1 LVQVSTLLV
10 AVLAVCRVWML
21 AWLAAQAVGRAAREQ
36 LAQAQRVKATT
47 VVQVS
52 MSHLGRVAAVAV
64 PVRLVQQRR
73 QAQAAMA
80 VLGYRVRSQ
89 EQQPFMAVEQAAV
102 RTAAPLVQVAA
113 AAVLLALRH

>member
-1 LVQVSTLLV
+1 
-10 AVLAVCRVWML
+10 ML

-36 LAQAQRVKATT
+36 LAQAQRVKAAM
-47 VVQVS
+47 VAQALMWLLVP
-52 MSHLGRVAAVAV
+52 VAAVAV

-89 EQQPFMAVEQAAV
+89 EQQPFDLSM
-102 RTAAPLVQVAA
+102 TALY
-113 AAVLLALRH
+113 LCSL